1 MQLLFNIFAGFSGV
15 SYFHSMYVAGWAVIT
30 VFPAL
35 SLSFDKD
42 VSERA
47 AHLFPSLYTEGQ
59 RGQAPYLPTA
69 YLPTW
74 PSYPPTCLPVP
85 TYPPTHLPTD
95 PPTHRPT
102 DPPTHLPTHPP
113 TYRPTHRPPCPHP
126 PTPPPPHPPPHPPT
140 HPPTHLP
147 THPPTHLPTSARP
160 SRRAPSAGGP

>member
-59 RGQAPYLPTA
+59 LGQAPYLPTA

-85 TYPPTHLPTD
+85 TYPPTHQ
-95 PPTHRPT
+95 HHH
-102 DPPTHLPTHPP
+102 HL
-113 TYRPTHRPPCPHP
+113 
-126 PTPPPPHPPPHPPT
+126 TPNT
-140 HPPTHLP
+140 
-147 THPPTHLPTSARP
+147 
-160 SRRAPSAGGP
+160 